1 MTLTEEEAKKKW
13 CPYAN
18 TTARGAANVGS
29 WNRFE
34 DSPPEKTAG
43 VCCIASECMA
53 WRWTHMRHFAEP
65 ANTSDLYPDN
75 KGYLARKNGDD
86 MERIGYCGLAGAP

>member
-1 MTLTEEEAKKKW
+1 MILTEEEAKKKW
-13 CPYAN
+13 CPFTRNGNEA
-18 TTARGAANVGS
+18 GC
-29 WNRFE
+29 NR
-34 DSPPEKTAG
+34 AG
-43 VCCIASECMA
+43 TITSRPFDACIASECMA

>member
-1 MTLTEEEAKKKW
+1 MTLTEKEARKKW
-13 CPYAN
+13 CPYAK
-18 TTARGAANVGS
+18 S
-29 WNRFE
+29 
-34 DSPPEKTAG
+34 G
-43 VCCIASECMA
+43 VIPTERVIDRDKQIYHGRCIASACMA